1 MELEKFVEQ
10 FAGQFFDTPAEMIKA
25 DTEFRQLEEWSSMTG
40 LCILSM
46 IKDEYGFFL
55 DPNIFKQ
62 CPTIWNRVCNVSER
76 FFFTQI
82 VFLRI

>member
-1 MELEKFVEQ
+1 MELEKFVDD

-25 DTEFRQLEEWSSMTG
+25 DTEFRQLPEWSSMTG

-62 CPTIWNRVCNVSER
+62 CPTVKDVFEAVAERVKE
-76 FFFTQI
+76 
-82 VFLRI
+82 

>member
-25 DTEFRQLEEWSSMTG
+25 DTEFRQLDEWSSMTG

-46 IKDEYGFFL
+46 IKGMSMASFL
-55 DPNIFKQ
+55 IRISSN
-62 CPTIWNRVCNVSER
+62 NVLPSK
-76 FFFTQI
+76 TC
-82 VFLRI
+82 LRRL

>member
-1 MELEKFVEQ
+1 MEIEKFVDD

-25 DTEFRQLEEWSSMTG
+25 DTEFRQLPEWSSMTG

-62 CPTIWNRVCNVSER
+62 CPTVQDVYNAVAERVKE
-76 FFFTQI
+76 
-82 VFLRI
+82 

>member
-1 MELEKFVEQ
+1 MELEKFVEN
-10 FAGQFFDTPAEMIKA
+10 FAGQFFDTPAEMIKSN
-25 DTEFRQLEEWSSMTG
+25 TEFRQLDEWSSMTG

-62 CPTIWNRVCNVSER
+62 CKTVED
-76 FFFTQI
+76 
-82 VFLRI
+82 VFNAVKAHC

>member
-1 MELEKFVEQ
+1 MELEVFVEQ

-25 DTEFRQLEEWSSMTG
+25 ETEFRQLPEWSSMTG

-55 DPNIFKQ
+55 DPNVFKQ
-62 CPTIWNRVCNVSER
+62 CPTVKDVYNAVAERVKE
-76 FFFTQI
+76 
-82 VFLRI
+82 

>member
-1 MELEKFVEQ
+1 MTLEKFVDD

-25 DTEFRQLEEWSSMTG
+25 DTEFRQLPEWSSMTG

-55 DPNIFKQ
+55 DPNVFKQ
-62 CPTIWNRVCNVSER
+62 CPTVKDVYDAVAERVKE
-76 FFFTQI
+76 
-82 VFLRI
+82 

>member
-10 FAGQFFDTPAEMIKA
+10 FAEQFFDTPADMIKA

-40 LCILSM
+40 LCILTM

-62 CPTIWNRVCNVSER
+62 CKTISD
-76 FFFTQI
+76 
-82 VFLRI
+82 VFEQVKNHK

>member
-1 MELEKFVEQ
+1 MELEVFVDD

-25 DTEFRQLEEWSSMTG
+25 DTEFRQLPEWSSMTG

-55 DPNIFKQ
+55 DPNVFKQ
-62 CPTIWNRVCNVSER
+62 CPTVKDVYNAVAERVKE
-76 FFFTQI
+76 
-82 VFLRI
+82 

>member
-1 MELEKFVEQ
+1 MELEKFVEN
-10 FAGQFFDTPAEMIKA
+10 FAGQFFDTPAEMIKSN
-25 DTEFRQLEEWSSMTG
+25 TEFRQLDEWSSMTG

-62 CPTIWNRVCNVSER
+62 CKTVEDVFNV
-76 FFFTQI
+76 
-82 VFLRI
+82 VKAH

>member
-1 MELEKFVEQ
+1 MELEKFVEN
-10 FAGQFFDTPAEMIKA
+10 FAGQFFDTPAEMIKSN
-25 DTEFRQLEEWSSMTG
+25 TEFRQLDEWSSMTG

-62 CPTIWNRVCNVSER
+62 CKTVED
-76 FFFTQI
+76 
-82 VFLRI
+82 VFNAVKTHC

>member
-1 MELEKFVEQ
+1 MELEKFVDD

-25 DTEFRQLEEWSSMTG
+25 DTVFRQLDEWSSMTG

-62 CPTIWNRVCNVSER
+62 CPTVKDVFEAVAERVKE
-76 FFFTQI
+76 
-82 VFLRI
+82 

>member
-1 MELEKFVEQ
+1 MELEVFVEQ

-25 DTEFRQLEEWSSMTG
+25 DTEFRQLPEWSSMTG

-62 CPTIWNRVCNVSER
+62 CPTVQDVYNAVAERVKE
-76 FFFTQI
+76 
-82 VFLRI
+82 

>member
-1 MELEKFVEQ
+1 MNLELFVEQ
-10 FAGQFFDTPAEMIKA
+10 FAGQFFGTPAEMIQA
-25 DTEFRQLEEWSSMTG
+25 DTEFRQLEEWSSMTV

-62 CPTIWNRVCNVSER
+62 CPTVKD
-76 FFFTQI
+76 
-82 VFLRI
+82 VFEAVKANKKS

>member
-1 MELEKFVEQ
+1 MELEKFVEN
-10 FAGQFFDTPAEMIKA
+10 FAGQFFDTPAEMIKSN
-25 DTEFRQLEEWSSMTG
+25 TEFRQLDEWSSMTG

-62 CPTIWNRVCNVSER
+62 CKTVED
-76 FFFTQI
+76 
-82 VFLRI
+82 VFNAVKAH

>member
-1 MELEKFVEQ
+1 MTLEKFVDD

-25 DTEFRQLEEWSSMTG
+25 DTEFRQLPEWSSMTG

-55 DPNIFKQ
+55 DPNVFKQ
-62 CPTIWNRVCNVSER
+62 CPTVKDVYNAVAERVKE
-76 FFFTQI
+76 
-82 VFLRI
+82 

>member
-1 MELEKFVEQ
+1 MELEKFVEK

-25 DTEFRQLEEWSSMTG
+25 DTEFRQLPEWSSMTG

-62 CPTIWNRVCNVSER
+62 CPTVKD
-76 FFFTQI
+76 
-82 VFLRI
+82 VFEAVKANKK

>member
-1 MELEKFVEQ
+1 MTLEKFVDD

-25 DTEFRQLEEWSSMTG
+25 DTEFRQLDEWSSMTG

-55 DPNIFKQ
+55 DPNVFKQ
-62 CPTIWNRVCNVSER
+62 CPTVKDVYNAVAERVKE
-76 FFFTQI
+76 
-82 VFLRI
+82 

>member
-1 MELEKFVEQ
+1 MELEKFVDD

-25 DTEFRQLEEWSSMTG
+25 DTEFRQLSEWSSMTG

-62 CPTIWNRVCNVSER
+62 CPTVKDVYNAVAERVKG
-76 FFFTQI
+76 
-82 VFLRI
+82 

>member
-1 MELEKFVEQ
+1 MSMNLDIFVQQ

-55 DPNIFKQ
+55 DPNIMKQ
-62 CPTIWNRVCNVSER
+62 CKTVAELFDAVNENIK
-76 FFFTQI
+76 
-82 VFLRI
+82 

>member
-10 FAGQFFDTPAEMIKA
+10 FADQFFDTPAEMIKA
-25 DTEFRQLEEWSSMTG
+25 DTEFRQIEEWSSMTG

-62 CPTIWNRVCNVSER
+62 CPTVRDVFEAVATRVKE
-76 FFFTQI
+76 
-82 VFLRI
+82 

>member
-1 MELEKFVEQ
+1 MELEVFVEQ

-25 DTEFRQLEEWSSMTG
+25 DTEFRQLDEWSSMTG

-46 IKDEYGFFL
+46 IKDEYGLFL

-62 CPTIWNRVCNVSER
+62 CPTVKDVFEAVAERVKE
-76 FFFTQI
+76 
-82 VFLRI
+82 

>member
-1 MELEKFVEQ
+1 MELEKFVEN
-10 FAGQFFDTPAEMIKA
+10 FAGQFFDTPAEMIKSN
-25 DTEFRQLEEWSSMTG
+25 TEFRQLEEWSSMTG

-62 CPTIWNRVCNVSER
+62 CKTVED
-76 FFFTQI
+76 
-82 VFLRI
+82 VFNAVKAH

>member
-10 FAGQFFDTPAEMIKA
+10 FAGQFFDTPAEMIKSN
-25 DTEFRQLEEWSSMTG
+25 TEFRQLDEWSSMTG

-46 IKDEYGFFL
+46 IKDEYCLFL

-62 CPTIWNRVCNVSER
+62 CKTVED
-76 FFFTQI
+76 
-82 VFLRI
+82 VFNAVKAH

>member
-1 MELEKFVEQ
+1 MTLEKFVDD

-25 DTEFRQLEEWSSMTG
+25 DTEFRQLDEWSSMTG

-62 CPTIWNRVCNVSER
+62 CPTVQDVYNAVAERVKE
-76 FFFTQI
+76 
-82 VFLRI
+82 

>member
-1 MELEKFVEQ
+1 MELEVFVEQ

-25 DTEFRQLEEWSSMTG
+25 DTEFRQLDEWSSMTG

-62 CPTIWNRVCNVSER
+62 CPTVKDVFEVVAERVKE
-76 FFFTQI
+76 
-82 VFLRI
+82 

>member
-1 MELEKFVEQ
+1 MTLENFVDD

-25 DTEFRQLEEWSSMTG
+25 DTEFRQLDEWSSMTG

-62 CPTIWNRVCNVSER
+62 CPTVKDVFEAVAERVKE
-76 FFFTQI
+76 
-82 VFLRI
+82 

>member
-1 MELEKFVEQ
+1 MELEKFVEK

-25 DTEFRQLEEWSSMTG
+25 DTEFRQLPEWSSMTG

-62 CPTIWNRVCNVSER
+62 CPTVKDVYNAVAERVKG
-76 FFFTQI
+76 
-82 VFLRI
+82 